1 MQLHYTVEG
10 SGRPLVIL
18 HGLFGSLDNWRA
30 QAKELSRL
38 FQVYRLDLR
47 NHGNSPHSDVMD
59 YPAMAEDLREFLS
72 ARGLASAFIL
82 GHSMGGKAAMQFATA
97 HPGMVEKLA
106 VVDIAPKNYP
116 PEHEKIIQALLS
128 LKLEDFHS
136 RPEVDAALSKKIP
149 DAAVRRFLLK
159 NLTRGDGGLR
169 WRMNLKAIEKNYRT
183 LCKTI
188 EPSPGP
194 GFEKPACFIRGA
206 ESKYVTEADYGRIID
221 LFPRAILPTVGNA
234 GHWVHVDNPQGFAE
248 AVTKFLMAEDS
259 WSG

>member
-72 ARGLASAFIL
+72 ARGLASAFVL

-106 VVDIAPKNYP
+106 VVDIAPRDYP
-116 PEHEKIIQALLS
+116 PEHEKIIRALLS
-128 LKLEDFHS
+128 VKLENFHS

-149 DAAVRRFLLK
+149 DAAVRRFLMK
-159 NLTRGDGGLR
+159 NLTRGDGSGLR

-188 EPSPGP
+188 EPGRGP

-206 ESKYVTEADYGRIID
+206 QSNYLTETDHGRIVE
-221 LFPRAILPTVGNA
+221 LFPQAVLVTVPNA
-234 GHWVHVDNPQGFAE
+234 GHWVHVDNPPEFAE
-248 AVTKFLMAEDS
+248 TVIEFLLK
-259 WSG
+259 